1 MDNSFFGHLL
11 HEFDLPLKNPVLVF
25 SLILF
30 IILISPI
37 LLGRIKIP
45 GIIGLIISGI
55 LVGPYGFHILEKNSA
70 VELFSTIGLLYI
82 MFIAGLELD
91 LNNFKKKKHKSYAF
105 GFLTFTIPILIG
117 FPVCHYLLG
126 YSTLTSVLTSSM
138 FATHTLIAYPIITKF
153 GISKNE
159 AVAVTV
165 GGTIL
170 TDTVVLVLLAV
181 IMGLHRNQI
190 SFAFWLQLG
199 LSLSVFTAIMFLV
212 IPRVAKWFFV
222 KLESEKTSHYVFV
235 LSVVFFAAFLA
246 QVAGV
251 EPIIGAFLAGLA
263 LNRLIPHT
271 SMLMNRIEFVGN
283 AIFIPFFLI
292 SVGMLVNVQVLFK
305 GPAALIVAL
314 CLTIAALSGKWI
326 AAFITQKLFKYSK
339 EQRQVIFGLSSAH
352 AAATLAI
359 ILVGYKAG
367 IIDENILNGTIILI
381 LFTCIVASLATEKAS
396 RKIILKE
403 ENEEHIPDKHGP
415 EQETILIPIA
425 DFSNLETMLDLA
437 ILLKDKNSEHP
448 LYLLSVVPNDHD
460 AEINL
465 KKAHKKLG
473 ETVKYA
479 SGTETGIEVI
489 ATIDYNIASGLVR
502 TSKEKLATLIL
513 TGWPRKVRLIEKLM
527 VNKTASVIEKTDKS
541 IFVCHL
547 HQPLIVHEKLLLVCP
562 PKAEFEIGFN
572 LWLSKICKIGSELS
586 LEIKCFCNEK
596 TQVHI
601 QKYLENTKVN
611 VPFVFDRTDAW
622 EKPELLVNQTGT
634 QDLLIMVCAR
644 KSSVSYRSSFEHITR
659 KMELLFND
667 HSKIIIYPE
676 VKQE

>member
-1 MDNSFFGHLL
+1 MNNTFFGHLV

-37 LLGRIKIP
+37 LLGKIKIP

-55 LVGPYGFHILEKNSA
+55 LIGPFGFKILEKNSA
-70 VELFSTIGLLYI
+70 VDLFSTIGLLYI

-91 LNNFKKKKHKSYAF
+91 LNNFKKKKHKSYVF
-105 GFLTFTIPILIG
+105 GFLTFSIPILIG
-117 FPVCHYLLG
+117 FPVCYYILG
-126 YSTLTSVLTSSM
+126 YSMLTSVLTSSM

-153 GISKNE
+153 GISRNE
-159 AVAVTV
+159 AVAIAV

-170 TDTVVLVLLAV
+170 TDTVVLILLAV
-181 IMGLHRNQI
+181 IMGLHQNQL
-190 SFAFWLQLG
+190 SLSFWLQLG
-199 LSLSVFTAIMFLV
+199 ISLAIFTAIMFLV

-222 KLESEKTSHYVFV
+222 KLESEKTSHYIFV

-292 SVGMLVNVQVLFK
+292 SVGMLVNVRVLFN
-305 GPAALIVAL
+305 GPMALVVAAS
-314 CLTIAALSGKWI
+314 LTITSLCGKWM
-326 AAFITQKLFKYSK
+326 AAFITQKIFNYSN
-339 EQRQVIFGLSSAH
+339 EQRQLIFGLSSAH

-367 IIDENILNGTIILI
+367 IIDINILNGTIILI
-381 LFTCIVASLATEKAS
+381 LFTCVVASLVTEKAS
-396 RKIILKE
+396 RKIILAE
-403 ENEEHIPDKHGP
+403 ETDGQLPEAHET

-437 ILLKDKNSEHP
+437 ILLKDKTSAQP

-473 ETVKYA
+473 ETAKYA

-489 ATIDYNIASGLVR
+489 ATIDYNIASGLIR
-502 TSKEKLATLIL
+502 TSKEKMATLIL
-513 TGWPRKVRLIEKLM
+513 TGWPRKTRLIEKLM

-541 IFVCHL
+541 IFVCYL
-547 HQPLIVHEKLLLVCP
+547 HQPLIVHDRLVLVCP
-562 PKAEFEIGFN
+562 PKAEFESGFS
-572 LWLSKICKIGSELS
+572 LWLTKVCKLSSELS
-586 LEIKCFCNEK
+586 LEIRCFCDEK
-596 TQVHI
+596 TEVYI
-601 QKYLENTKVN
+601 QKYLGDRKLSVS
-611 VPFVFDRTDAW
+611 FLFDQTHAW
-622 EKPELLVNQTGT
+622 DKPELLVNEIRN
-634 QDLLIMVCAR
+634 QDLLIMICAR
-644 KSSVSYRSSFEHITR
+644 KSSVTYRSSFDHMKKRLE
-659 KMELLFND
+659 MLFQD
-667 HSKIIIYPE
+667 HSKIMIYPGL
-676 VKQE
+676 KQE